1 MAKDFNTLIRD
12 HQWIVDEKR
21 RALGQLLGKANSLE
35 SDAANLE
42 IEIVDEQGVA
52 KGHSEELGFIYGAY
66 AEAAI
71 GRREGLVEQRAEV
84 EEKITLAQAEMRDE
98 FRELKVY
105 EISQE
110 AEYKRAEEEL
120 NKLEQAFLDEV
131 GQRSKSRLS

>member
-1 MAKDFNTLIRD
+1 MAKDFNTLIRY

-66 AEAAI
+66 AEAA
-71 GRREGLVEQRAEV
+71 
-84 EEKITLAQAEMRDE
+84 MRDE